1 MSLARHLQEARM
13 NPHAQFCHNPAC
25 SAHGQTGRG
34 NIGIHSKKERRFYC
48 KLCKKPFAA
57 TRGTAF
63 YRLQTD
69 PETVALVLTLLSLGC
84 PPQAIVAAF
93 GFDERTVA
101 RWLLATGQHCECF
114 HDYWTNEYPV
124 EVQHAQ
130 ADELWIKAVGRRLW
144 MGMAIAVESRL
155 WLGGVIGAGRD
166 RAFLRALIQIIRRA
180 ARHPAILICVD
191 GLAGYVTA
199 VRHVFRRPVYT
210 GKPGR
215 PRLEA
220 EKGVMVG
227 QVIKQYAQGRVVAVT
242 QQLVQGSALALRRV
256 LERTGGGTQI
266 NTAFIERLN
275 ATFRARLVLLVR
287 RGRALAHTDAAL
299 WAGMYLVGCAYN
311 FCSFHES
318 LRLPAP
324 KGAGRKWIER
334 TPAMAAGLTE
344 VRWSMRELLSYPVP
358 PERKE
363 AAPRR
368 RPKAVP
374 APELAL
380 AA

>member
-1 MSLARHLQEARM
+1 M
-13 NPHAQFCHNPAC
+13 NPPTPFCHHPDC
-25 SAHGQTGRG
+25 PAHGKVGLG
-34 NIGIHSKKERRFYC
+34 NIGVYSKKERRLYC

-57 TRGTAF
+57 TKGTAF

-69 PETVALVLTLLSLGC
+69 PETVALVLTLLSRGC

-101 RWLLATGQHCECF
+101 HWQLTAGQHCQRVHE
-114 HDYWTNEYPV
+114 HWTTEHPV

-144 MGMAIAVESRL
+144 LGMAIAVPFRL
-155 WLGGVIGAGRD
+155 WLGGVIGEQRD
-166 RAFLRALIQIIRRA
+166 RSFLRAVMQLIRRVA
-180 ARHPAILICVD
+180 IRPAILVCVD

-199 VRHVFRRPVYT
+199 MRHVFRRPVYT
-210 GKPGR
+210 GAPGR

-220 EKGVMVG
+220 ERGWLLG
-227 QVIKQYAQGRVVAVT
+227 QVIKQYAKRRVVSVT
-242 QQLVQGSALALRRV
+242 QRIVQGSAAAIAQVLAA
-256 LERTGGGTQI
+256 TGGGTQI

-275 ATFRARLVLLVR
+275 ATFRSALVTLVR
-287 RGRALAHTDAAL
+287 RGRALARTDARL

-311 FCSFHES
+311 FCWYHDS

-324 KGAGRKWIER
+324 EGSEGNGRER
-334 TPAMAAGLTE
+334 TPAMAAGLTDK
-344 VRWSMRELLSYPVP
+344 RWSMLDLLSYRVP
-358 PERKE
+358 PEPPAGTRK
-363 AAPRR
+363 RR
-368 RPKAVP
+368 RPKAVKSL
-374 APELAL
+374 ELRR

>member
-1 MSLARHLQEARM
+1 M

-25 SAHGQTGRG
+25 SAHRQTGRD
-34 NIGIHSKKERRFYC
+34 NIAIFSKKERRYYC

-57 TRGTAF
+57 TQGTAL

-69 PETVALVLTLLSLGC
+69 PETVALVITLLSLGC

-101 RWLLATGQHCECF
+101 RWQLATGQHCERF
-114 HDYWTNEYPV
+114 HEYWTKEYPV

-155 WLGGVIGAGRD
+155 WLGGVIGPGRD
-166 RAFLRALIQIIRRA
+166 RAFLRALMQVIHRVACRR
-180 ARHPAILICVD
+180 AILICVD

-199 VRHVFRRPVYT
+199 VRHLFRRPVYT

-215 PRLEA
+215 PRLVA
-220 EKGVMVG
+220 EQGVLVG
-227 QVIKQYAQGRVVAVT
+227 QVIKQYAKGRVVAVE
-242 QQLVQGSALALRRV
+242 QRLVQGSARALRRV
-256 LERTGGGTQI
+256 LQQTGGGTQI

-275 ATFRARLVLLVR
+275 ATFRARLVTLVR

-299 WAGMYLVGCAYN
+299 AAGMYLVGCAYN

-324 KGAGRKWIER
+324 SGTGRKWIER

-344 VRWSMRELLSYPVP
+344 VRWSMRELLSYSVP
-358 PERKE
+358 PGRRE
-363 AAPRR
+363 AVRGR

-374 APELAL
+374 AHELAL